1 MASFAGSEDY
11 ASAQSAPVTFQIA
24 KATPTIRW
32 LTPAAI
38 TYGTALGGTQL
49 DATAFWTVGGTLGS
63 VAGTFVYTPEAGTVL
78 KANANPQTLSVI
90 FTPADTTDYT
100 TATQTTTI
108 QVNPATPTIQWPTP
122 SAITYGTAL
131 GSTQLDAT
139 ASWTVGG
146 TLGSVAGTFAY
157 TPNAGAVL
165 AAGNHTLSV
174 TFTPTDTTDYT
185 TATQTT
191 TIQVNPA
198 TPTIRWS
205 TPAAITYG
213 TALGGTQLDATAS
226 WTVGGTLGSVAGT
239 FAYTPNAGAVL
250 AAGNHTLSV
259 TFTPTDTTDYT
270 TATQTTTIQVNPAT
284 PTIRWS
290 TPAAI
295 TYGTALGGTQLDATA
310 SWTMGGTSGSVSG
323 TFTYRPGPGTVLRAN
338 PKLQTLSVTFT
349 PTDTMDYTVATQ
361 TTTIQ
366 VNPATPAIR
375 WPTPAA
381 ITYGTAL
388 GSTQWDAAASWTVGG
403 TSGSVAGTF
412 AYAPGTG
419 AVLKANSKP
428 QTLSVTF
435 TPTDTTD
442 YTAATQTTTI
452 QVNRATPTIRWP
464 TPAAITYGTALG
476 STQLDAAASWTVG
489 GTPRSVA
496 GAFAYTPKAKTV
508 LAAGDRTLSVTFT
521 PTDTTD
527 YTAATQTTSINV
539 NRATPAI
546 VVAGVT
552 VTNGGKSNGYSVTYD
567 ASPHVATGVAKGV
580 GGVDLS
586 SELKLTGTA
595 HVNAGSYTDD
605 WEFTDT
611 TGNYNNASGTVTDTI
626 VGPVNLSKST
636 IAAMPA
642 SIAPGGTATVTLT
655 ALDVYGDQ
663 ELSGGLNVA
672 FAVSGSAGGKIG
684 AVTDNKNGTYT
695 AKFTAGTKVGNETIT
710 ATIGGKATTAK
721 ATVTVVAVTSRAA
734 GLSKSGIALWPSW
747 TASGNTATVTTA
759 ALPISRS
766 LSEPSTNAGVNAA
779 LRTLLLDESTV
790 AGKLHPFCEP

>member
-1 MASFAGSEDY
+1 M
-11 ASAQSAPVTFQIA
+11 
-24 KATPTIRW
+24 
-32 LTPAAI
+32 
-38 TYGTALGGTQL
+38 
-49 DATAFWTVGGTLGS
+49 
-63 VAGTFVYTPEAGTVL
+63 
-78 KANANPQTLSVI
+78 
-90 FTPADTTDYT
+90 
-100 TATQTTTI
+100 
-108 QVNPATPTIQWPTP
+108 
-122 SAITYGTAL
+122 
-131 GSTQLDAT
+131 
-139 ASWTVGG
+139 
-146 TLGSVAGTFAY
+146 
-157 TPNAGAVL
+157 
-165 AAGNHTLSV
+165 
-174 TFTPTDTTDYT
+174 
-185 TATQTT
+185 
-191 TIQVNPA
+191 
-198 TPTIRWS
+198 
-205 TPAAITYG
+205 
-213 TALGGTQLDATAS
+213 
-226 WTVGGTLGSVAGT
+226 
-239 FAYTPNAGAVL
+239 
-250 AAGNHTLSV
+250 
-259 TFTPTDTTDYT
+259 
-270 TATQTTTIQVNPAT
+270 
-284 PTIRWS
+284 
-290 TPAAI
+290 
-295 TYGTALGGTQLDATA
+295 
-310 SWTMGGTSGSVSG
+310 
-323 TFTYRPGPGTVLRAN
+323 
-338 PKLQTLSVTFT
+338 
-349 PTDTMDYTVATQ
+349 
-361 TTTIQ
+361 
-366 VNPATPAIR
+366 
-375 WPTPAA
+375 
-381 ITYGTAL
+381 
-388 GSTQWDAAASWTVGG
+388 GG

-684 AVTDNKNGTYT
+684 TVTDNKNGTYT

-779 LRTLLLDESTV
+779 LRVV
-790 AGKLHPFCEP
+790 AGRIDRGRQAPPVL